1 MNVVECLLKKIYK
14 FAYDFFH
21 DFFHTDMGEL
31 CQSLVRS
38 FVLVLVL
45 ACLIFEIKPSTA
57 YVHSELEIPSDDA
70 YPYET
75 RLLNI
80 SGKAKELHLST
91 KSRSD
96 KVLSYF
102 CITSSKQLRIDL
114 SGLNLNGISYQEG
127 SYIEIT
133 PEKNK
138 NLSIRFDGK
147 TYDTNLIDVS
157 FSDLKQQS
165 FTAKKVLASFSG
177 MTNLQIQDAT
187 VTLMDSSTGKSQ
199 LLSTETP
206 LTLFSENLT
215 ERIQELKEL
224 KDKANTVVEE
234 NKYQSAINI
243 GYSLVSYSVTI
254 ESIFAFDVQGANFEE
269 ISSSRLNSVKY
280 GASGKLSIAY
290 TPTSNEYDLQYQE
303 VELKSPKNT
312 LGMNYDLRTGHLL
325 FYGYVGEATLAR
337 MSLFPDFWNWFFSN
351 GYMAPVTLL
360 STVIACVPL
369 LKMKK
374 EDT

>member
-14 FAYDFFH
+14 FVY

-114 SGLNLNGISYQEG
+114 SGLNLNDVSYQEG

-325 FYGYVGEATLAR
+325 FYGYVDEATLSR

-360 STVIACVPL
+360 STVIACAPL
-369 LKMKK
+369 LKLKK

>member
-1 MNVVECLLKKIYK
+1 MNGVECLLKKIYK
-14 FAYDFFH
+14 FVY

-114 SGLNLNGISYQEG
+114 SGLNLNGISYQKG

-133 PEKNK
+133 PERNK
-138 NLSIRFDGK
+138 KLSIRFDGK
-147 TYDTNLIDVS
+147 TYDASLMDVS
-157 FSDLKQQS
+157 FSDMKQQS
-165 FTAKKVLASFSG
+165 FAEKNFS
-177 MTNLQIQDAT
+177 IPFWYYEA
-187 VTLMDSSTGKSQ
+187 
-199 LLSTETP
+199 
-206 LTLFSENLT
+206 
-215 ERIQELKEL
+215 
-224 KDKANTVVEE
+224 
-234 NKYQSAINI
+234 
-243 GYSLVSYSVTI
+243 GYSRCNCDSYGFI
-254 ESIFAFDVQGANFEE
+254 
-269 ISSSRLNSVKY
+269 
-280 GASGKLSIAY
+280 
-290 TPTSNEYDLQYQE
+290 
-303 VELKSPKNT
+303 
-312 LGMNYDLRTGHLL
+312 
-325 FYGYVGEATLAR
+325 
-337 MSLFPDFWNWFFSN
+337 NW
-351 GYMAPVTLL
+351 
-360 STVIACVPL
+360 
-369 LKMKK
+369 KK
-374 EDT
+374 

>member
-1 MNVVECLLKKIYK
+1 MNVVECSVKKIYK
-14 FAYDFFH
+14 FVC

-31 CQSLVRS
+31 CRSLVRS
-38 FVLVLVL
+38 FVLVLL
-45 ACLIFEIKPSTA
+45 LTCLIFEIKPSTA

-91 KSRSD
+91 KSRGD
-96 KVLSYF
+96 KVLSCF

-114 SGLNLNGISYQEG
+114 SGLNLNDISYQKG

-133 PEKNK
+133 PERNK
-138 NLSIRFDGK
+138 KLSIRFDGK
-147 TYDTNLIDVS
+147 TYDASLMDVS
-157 FSDLKQQS
+157 FSDMKQQS
-165 FTAKKVLASFSG
+165 FAAKKILASLSG
-177 MTNLQIQDAT
+177 IMKLDIQDAT
-187 VTLMDSSTGKSQ
+187 VTLMDSSTGKSE
-199 LLSTETP
+199 LLSTEMP
-206 LTLFSENLT
+206 LTLFSESLL
-215 ERIQELKEL
+215 EKIQEMQKLRDAAK
-224 KDKANTVVEE
+224 NVVEE
-234 NKYQSAINI
+234 NKYRSAINI
-243 GYSLVSYSVTI
+243 SYDLIKYDVSI
-254 ESIFAFDVQGANFEE
+254 ESIFAFDIQGVDFEE

-290 TPTSNEYDLQYQE
+290 TPISNEYDLQYQE
-303 VELKSPKNT
+303 VELKSPENT
-312 LGMNYDLRTGHLL
+312 LSMNYDVKTGQLL

-337 MSLFPDFWNWFFSN
+337 MSLLPDFWNWFFSN

>member
-1 MNVVECLLKKIYK
+1 MNVVEYLLKKVYK
-14 FAYDFFH
+14 FVCGFFR
-21 DFFHTDMGEL
+21 TNMGKL

-38 FVLVLVL
+38 FVFVLVL
-45 ACLIFEIKPSTA
+45 TCLIFKIKPSTA

-70 YPYET
+70 YPYEI
-75 RLLNI
+75 RLANI

-102 CITSSKQLRIDL
+102 LITSSKQLRIDL
-114 SGLNLNGISYQEG
+114 SGLNLNNISYQKG

-138 NLSIRFDGK
+138 NLSILFDGK

-325 FYGYVGEATLAR
+325 FYGYVDEATLAR

-360 STVIACVPL
+360 STVIACAPL
-369 LKMKK
+369 LKLKK

>member
-1 MNVVECLLKKIYK
+1 MNTVECLLKKIYK
-14 FAYDFFH
+14 LVCGFFR
-21 DFFHTDMGEL
+21 TNMGEL

-45 ACLIFEIKPSTA
+45 TCLIFKIRPSTA
-57 YVHSELEIPSDDA
+57 YVHSELEIPSNDA

-96 KVLSYF
+96 TVLSYF

-114 SGLNLNGISYQEG
+114 SGLNLNNISYQKG

-133 PEKNK
+133 PERNK
-138 NLSIRFDGK
+138 NLSIQFDGK

-177 MTNLQIQDAT
+177 MMKLEIQDAT

-206 LTLFSENLT
+206 LTLFSESLT
-215 ERIQELKEL
+215 ERIQESKEL
-224 KDKANTVVEE
+224 RDKANTIVEE
-234 NKYQSAINI
+234 NKYQSAVNI
-243 GYSLVSYSVTI
+243 GYSLVPYDVTI
-254 ESIFAFDVQGANFEE
+254 ESIFAFDVQGTNFEE
-269 ISSSRLNSVKY
+269 IRSSRLNSVKY

-312 LGMNYDLRTGHLL
+312 LSMNYDVKIGQLL
-325 FYGYVGEATLAR
+325 FYGYVDEATLAR
-337 MSLFPDFWNWFFSN
+337 MSLLPDFWNWFFSN

-374 EDT
+374 EDA